1 MTTIFL
7 ALAAARVAWRAG
19 RGLLLAFAAVLLAVP
34 AGAAI
39 TPDFSA
45 YVTVASEALAPGKVA
60 GTVRNISGGPL
71 RGVVLRVRHEWRWS
85 GLDGAKGGSLVETRR
100 VTLGELVLPGDFAG
114 FASIHEPGA
123 RVPAHA
129 RYTHD
134 VTVLEL
140 TTVGLA
146 P

>member
-1 MTTIFL
+1 MTMTSLAQAGRGILL
-7 ALAAARVAWRAG
+7 ALAAA
-19 RGLLLAFAAVLLAVP
+19 LLAAP
-34 AGAAI
+34 SGAAI
-39 TPDFSA
+39 TPDFSP

-71 RGVVLRVRHEWRWS
+71 RNVVLRVRHEWRWP
-85 GLDGAKGGSLVETRR
+85 GVDGARGGSVVETRR
-100 VTLGELVLPGDFAG
+100 VVVGELILPGEFAG

-129 RYTHD
+129 RYSHE